1 MPEADFRE
9 SDEFSEIF
17 RNFIKMSASIQ
28 VYLTLDTLD
37 RHEIKL
43 LRTLLCYLMEAIEE
57 IGRLSYFPGIDS
69 KDEDVID
76 ADIINEHGDRLPF

>member
-1 MPEADFRE
+1 MPKTDFRG

-17 RNFIKMSASIQ
+17 MNFIKMSAGIQ

-37 RHEIKL
+37 RNEIKI
-43 LRTLLCYLMEAIEE
+43 LRTLLCYLIEAIEE
-57 IGRLSYFPGIDS
+57 MLSYFPGIDS

-76 ADIINEHGDRLPF
+76 PDIIDEDGDRLPF